1 VIVTVANRKGGVG
14 KTTTAVFVAHAL
26 TEATGAPCT
35 LVDADPLASAT
46 QWAGRAAASGSPLQ
60 VVVRPP
66 AARLSALATG
76 APNVV
81 IDTPPDDSDVVAAA
95 VALADIVVIPTS
107 PSALDLSV
115 VESTLAL
122 ATGSRKP
129 AVVLLT
135 QTRRTRSV
143 ASAEKT
149 LRDAGA
155 RLLQTHIPL
164 REALAMAFGRPVRQ
178 LHGYDLALAELLGAL
193 PEQPYSVDAVRQ
205 RSARPRSGVRQ
216 PISLRPHLAA
226 HPDGHRADH
235 SAGTGAPQLALRA
248 GAIGLGDDEIIER
261 LKLSV
266 ARLAT

>member
-14 KTTTAVFVAHAL
+14 KTTTSVFVAHAL
-26 TEATGAPCT
+26 AEATGAPCT
-35 LVDADPLASAT
+35 LLDADPLGSAT
-46 QWAGRAAASGSPLQ
+46 QWARLAAAAGTSLGVAVRAQ
-60 VVVRPP
+60 V
-66 AARLSALATG
+66 ARLAAFASS

-95 VALADIVVIPTS
+95 VDLADIVVIPTS

-122 ATGSRKP
+122 ATGSGTP
-129 AVVLLT
+129 AAVLLT

-143 ASAEKT
+143 ASAEQT

-155 RLLQTHIPL
+155 HLLQTHIPL
-164 REALAMAFGRPVRQ
+164 REALAMAFGHPVRE

-193 PEQPYSVDAVRQ
+193 PEQPYSVEAVRQ
-205 RSARPRSGVRQ
+205 RSGRPASGARQ
-216 PISLRPHLAA
+216 PISLRSHLAA
-226 HPDGHRADH
+226 HRTDHRVG
-235 SAGTGAPQLALRA
+235 AGTPQLALRQ